1 MLIPSEYLL
10 GLYEINDPQSDYAT
24 RTFCSEFG
32 IVCDSITSFLD
43 KEGSPYNDPKLAKI
57 VNLRP
62 GSSTS
67 TKALLHFGEIINTG
81 IYR

>member
-32 IVCDSITSFLD
+32 IVCDAITSFLD
-43 KEGSPYNDPKLAKI
+43 KEGSLM
-57 VNLRP
+57 
-62 GSSTS
+62 
-67 TKALLHFGEIINTG
+67 
-81 IYR
+81 